1 MLENEDIKLD
11 EKTRKETLQSLRN
24 ILSEEENNINETP
37 TLKEQTDSLLEKNN
51 EVEVNLPESKLF
63 IPVKP
68 LPRKKIEDPYKTPE
82 GLEKLSY
89 NLLDRKD
96 VTKKNLMN
104 NADWEADAIY
114 F

>member
-63 IPVKP
+63 IPG
-68 LPRKKIEDPYKTPE
+68 KTI
-82 GLEKLSY
+82 
-89 NLLDRKD
+89 
-96 VTKKNLMN
+96 T
-104 NADWEADAIY
+104 
-114 F
+114 

>member
-1 MLENEDIKLD
+1 M
-11 EKTRKETLQSLRN
+11 RN

-37 TLKEQTDSLLEKNN
+37 TLKEQTDLLLENN

-82 GLEKLSY
+82 GLESY
-89 NLLDRKD
+89 TL
-96 VTKKNLMN
+96 
-104 NADWEADAIY
+104 
-114 F
+114 